1 MSCKCGECNQS
12 TECSIGRLR
21 SPINIIAYWLS
32 NGDAKYNS
40 MSTATISLNTTSD
53 VTLLRPQPLENGLY
67 AFGIHMAYTERYP
80 FSSLSLN
87 ICDSGN
93 VQCKVSI
100 ETDNPTFILLVYND
114 DMYFKMTNNSHV
126 VTNFNIIGKA
136 PFNISVAGKYP
147 HGSYTYF
154 HIKTW

>member
-1 MSCKCGECNQS
+1 MN
-12 TECSIGRLR
+12 
-21 SPINIIAYWLS
+21 
-32 NGDAKYNS
+32 
-40 MSTATISLNTTSD
+40 TATISLNTTSD

-126 VTNFNIIGKA
+126 VTNFNIIGKT
-136 PFNISVAGKYP
+136 PFKISVVGKPVSRSAGTFK
-147 HGSYTYF
+147 
-154 HIKTW
+154 IQTW